1 MAIASASATKTKAL
15 VLVSGFS
22 TTAAIAAAPD
32 WPSAYPAPAA
42 AIPKAKLAARYL
54 YPVDVV
60 PPVDWATTGDG
71 SEAIVSV
78 RKIVA
83 KNKTKALRKS

>member
-15 VLVSGFS
+15 VLISGFS

-42 AIPKAKLAARYL
+42 ATPKAKLAARYL
-54 YPVDVV
+54 YPFDVV
-60 PPVDWATTGDG
+60 PPVDWATAGVG
-71 SEAIVSV
+71 SAVVVSTK
-78 RKIVA
+78 KIAA
-83 KNKTKALRKS
+83 KNRTKALRKS